1 MLEKS
6 ATIAPTLAL
15 PGASLTAV
23 PASAPSSARGDG
35 AVPADFSAVLASLTL
50 NTDLAEAPEG
60 ATPPPADFA
69 AIQAAHAGTTGTIG
83 NRPGKILPPGKQ
95 PAEPEL
101 ADDDH
106 AKPEA
111 QQIGEA
117 HEANDATEA
126 AGLLMQ
132 DAPAPQMRFT
142 APSQE
147 LPMATS
153 TVAQQPAPQSHTDN
167 IAVAAEPKPR
177 RERQAL
183 NTGTALPLVAA
194 APLPRSEAVPLVVA
208 SQSTSIAPDAQAVAL
223 VPKTSKAS
231 APTSA
236 VPASVQPQAVA
247 TAALLQPA
255 PPAPR
260 AMVPEQQSPSV
271 EPEAVPVRAAARDG
285 ATQLP
290 QVAILAAAAAVPTSL
305 TSVSGPELK
314 TEAAPA
320 SGNVIPTES
329 LPGVPRVEAT
339 APSAA
344 PQITRLVSDGPHK
357 AGLPEAAAP
366 ANSAA
371 TEAVSQP
378 QAGLTLA
385 TPAPIEVQ
393 PAAAP
398 ALSQD
403 TGQDIAAL
411 IDRIVEARAAAAP
424 EAVRAAL
431 VHEEFGSV
439 SLRLRT
445 QDSHIPVTLGSADP
459 GFAPAVHA
467 AAAVSFAGQS
477 QGEADRR
484 EQSAPQPHHPAGH
497 DASAQNAATSQQ
509 QQSWRNPASTGERT
523 PSRDNAPGR
532 SASEQAQQ
540 SHTAPAPD
548 RRGGIYA

>member
-1 MLEKS
+1 
-6 ATIAPTLAL
+6 
-15 PGASLTAV
+15 V
-23 PASAPSSARGDG
+23 
-35 AVPADFSAVLASLTL
+35 DFSAVLASLTL
-50 NTDLAEAPEG
+50 STDLAEAPEG
-60 ATPPPADFA
+60 ATPPPADPA
-69 AIQAAHAGTTGTIG
+69 AIQAAHAGKTGTVG

-106 AKPEA
+106 AEPEA

-117 HEANDATEA
+117 HEANDATEV

-132 DAPAPQMRFT
+132 DAPAPQMGLT

-153 TVAQQPAPQSHTDN
+153 TVAQQPAPQAHSDYT
-167 IAVAAEPKPR
+167 AVPAEPKPR

-194 APLPRSEAVPLVVA
+194 ASLPRSEAVPLVVA
-208 SQSTSIAPDAQAVAL
+208 SQSTSIAPNAQAVAL

-231 APTSA
+231 APTST

-255 PPAPR
+255 PPAAR

-290 QVAILAAAAAVPTSL
+290 QVAILAAAAAVPASL
-305 TSVSGPELK
+305 TSRALELK

-329 LPGVPRVEAT
+329 LPGGPRVEAT

-344 PQITRLVSDGPHK
+344 PQITRLVSDEPHK

-366 ANSAA
+366 ANSGA

-393 PAAAP
+393 PAAPP

-403 TGQDIAAL
+403 TDQDIAAL

-424 EAVRAAL
+424 DAVRAAL

-445 QDSHIPVTLGSADP
+445 QDSHIQVTLGSADP

-467 AAAVSFAGQS
+467 AAAASFTGQS

-509 QQSWRNPASTGERT
+509 QQSSRNPASTGERT
-523 PSRDNAPGR
+523 PSRDNGPGR

-540 SHTAPAPD
+540 SQTAPAPD